1 MAGSDFA
8 SGGGYISPA
17 SLKRSG
23 SFFAASAKNLS
34 VNLVKTSYG
43 LGGDIMPQI
52 DLLSILA
59 IFLAIGAVYI
69 LGMLLVL
76 PIKLIV
82 RLVINGVIGAL
93 ALIVFNVFGSYIGV
107 TIGVNPITALI
118 AGFLGIP
125 GVLLMIFVK
134 IIL

>member
-1 MAGSDFA
+1 
-8 SGGGYISPA
+8 
-17 SLKRSG
+17 
-23 SFFAASAKNLS
+23 
-34 VNLVKTSYG
+34 
-43 LGGDIMPQI
+43 MPQI
-52 DLLSILA
+52 DLFSILA
-59 IFLAIGAVYI
+59 IFLAIGAVYV

-82 RLVINGVIGAL
+82 RLVVNGIIGAV
-93 ALIVFNVFGSYIGV
+93 ALIIFNFFGSYIGV

-134 IIL
+134 IFM

>member
-1 MAGSDFA
+1 
-8 SGGGYISPA
+8 
-17 SLKRSG
+17 
-23 SFFAASAKNLS
+23 
-34 VNLVKTSYG
+34 
-43 LGGDIMPQI
+43 MPQI

-59 IFLAIGAVYI
+59 IFLAIGAVYV

-93 ALIVFNVFGSYIGV
+93 ALIVFNIFGSYIGV

-118 AGFLGIP
+118 AGFLGVP

-134 IIL
+134 IFL

>member
-1 MAGSDFA
+1 
-8 SGGGYISPA
+8 
-17 SLKRSG
+17 
-23 SFFAASAKNLS
+23 
-34 VNLVKTSYG
+34 
-43 LGGDIMPQI
+43 MPQI

-82 RLVINGVIGAL
+82 RLVINGVIGAV
-93 ALIVFNVFGSYIGV
+93 ALIVFNLFGSYIGV
-107 TIGVNPITALI
+107 TIGVNPVTALI

-134 IIL
+134 IFL

>member
-1 MAGSDFA
+1 M
-8 SGGGYISPA
+8 
-17 SLKRSG
+17 
-23 SFFAASAKNLS
+23 
-34 VNLVKTSYG
+34 G

-52 DLLSILA
+52 DMLSILA
-59 IFLAIGAVYI
+59 IFLAVGAVYI

-76 PIKLIV
+76 PMKLIV
-82 RLVINGVIGAL
+82 RLVINGIVGAI
-93 ALIVFNVFGSYIGV
+93 ALIVFNMFGSYLGI

-134 IIL
+134 VFL